1 MNKYKIGDKV
11 KIVKYGSLI
20 WINRT
25 ASTEMEIYKDKE
37 DLSKEHPTI
46 KTIDE
51 HPELIEQEGIIDSFQ
66 FVQNKYE
73 YSLKDPWKHAWYD
86 ENQLELIN

>member
-25 ASTEMEIYKDKE
+25 AIIEMEIYKDKE

-66 FVQNKYE
+66 FVQNKYQ
-73 YSLKDPWKHAWYD
+73 YSLKGPWKHAWYD